1 MVYKKGSDLVWLLII
16 IYRRVVIYY
25 TDKGPSFAA
34 SVLGGLI
41 ERDYDLIVVQRRY
54 EI

>member
-1 MVYKKGSDLVWLLII
+1 VIYKKGSVLWLLII
-16 IYRRVVIYY
+16 IYRRIVIYY

-41 ERDYDLIVVQRRY
+41 ERDYDLIMVQRRY